1 MREPET
7 TENLVRR
14 HLDDHGLLTN
24 KEDQVWTVRY
34 SKLGGRGL
42 YAKRDIKQG
51 ELIFIE
57 APLII
62 GPRCYNKY
70 LPMCIN
76 CYKSGCPLFPCDR
89 GCGLPVCSNQCENS
103 KNHVESECER
113 LRNWQPT
120 CGTMWSMELLQTV
133 VPIRSL
139 SLSSYQ
145 RDLVYALERHE
156 GSLHGRE
163 IELLKKNISKPLSQE
178 DEEFMLQVCRAFD
191 TNAFE
196 TALRVDNKTSISL
209 RGLYPL
215 AALQNH
221 SCLPNT
227 RHYFNDKGFMFVRA
241 AVPIKKDEE
250 LTETYVDLIW
260 GTSLR
265 RNYLVLSK
273 HFECC
278 CKRCSDPTE
287 FGTNISA
294 LRCANLK
301 CFSYI
306 LPVDP
311 LNFKS
316 PWTCRECHVKVSGKQ
331 IESISSALR
340 MMVNN
345 VLNEPPRNILKF
357 IEGELKILVPPENHI
372 LLDMKFHVVSFFGRT
387 EELEWKNLSDRELE
401 LKAQYCNE
409 LIEILDKLGCG
420 DCQKKGLIFNEL
432 YCTKKEQLLRKVN
445 KNNNNKDEIKT
456 ENNEELAKIAS
467 KVVEILQNDVAAP
480 DDLKQLDASLTHT
493 DE

>member
-163 IELLKKNISKPLSQE
+163 
-178 DEEFMLQVCRAFD
+178 V
-191 TNAFE
+191 
-196 TALRVDNKTSISL
+196 
-209 RGLYPL
+209 
-215 AALQNH
+215 
-221 SCLPNT
+221 
-227 RHYFNDKGFMFVRA
+227 
-241 AVPIKKDEE
+241 
-250 LTETYVDLIW
+250 
-260 GTSLR
+260 
-265 RNYLVLSK
+265 
-273 HFECC
+273 
-278 CKRCSDPTE
+278 
-287 FGTNISA
+287 
-294 LRCANLK
+294 
-301 CFSYI
+301 
-306 LPVDP
+306 
-311 LNFKS
+311 
-316 PWTCRECHVKVSGKQ
+316 
-331 IESISSALR
+331 
-340 MMVNN
+340 
-345 VLNEPPRNILKF
+345 VLNI
-357 IEGELKILVPPENHI
+357 
-372 LLDMKFHVVSFFGRT
+372 
-387 EELEWKNLSDRELE
+387 
-401 LKAQYCNE
+401 
-409 LIEILDKLGCG
+409 
-420 DCQKKGLIFNEL
+420 
-432 YCTKKEQLLRKVN
+432 
-445 KNNNNKDEIKT
+445 
-456 ENNEELAKIAS
+456 
-467 KVVEILQNDVAAP
+467 
-480 DDLKQLDASLTHT
+480 
-493 DE
+493 